1 MPHPD
6 PHPQPHH
13 LLSAC
18 EAAEQLAQ
26 RSLRAEDLVRDC
38 LARIDAREAQVQ
50 AWSHVARDA
59 ALARARALDQG
70 AHQGLLHG
78 IPMGVKDLIATAD
91 MPTGYGS
98 SIYTGH
104 QPANDASCVALARAA
119 GAVIMGKTVT
129 TEFATFEPNQTRNPH
144 NRAHTPGGSS
154 SGSAAAVADGMVPL
168 ALGTQT
174 AGSLT
179 RPAAYCGVVAFKP
192 SFGGI
197 NRSGAKPLSDTL
209 DTVGTLARNVPDA
222 ALLASALSGRADWLL
237 RPLAQVLGRP
247 LRVGLC
253 RTYEWSHALPE
264 THTAMAQ
271 AASLIGRADG
281 MTVQDKRLPSDF
293 EQLAQAQTHIQL
305 FEQAQCLAYERLQHF
320 ERLSPRLQGIMN
332 AGMAVTVAQYDL
344 AQAWVARCR
353 AQLTEAFKDI
363 DVLLAPSAPGAAPL
377 GLDNTGDPIFC
388 RIWTVLHTP
397 TVNIPAGHAA
407 NGLPVGLQ
415 VVGPVGGDALALAAA
430 HALHRVLAA
439 T

>member
-1 MPHPD
+1 VSR
-6 PHPQPHH
+6 H

-38 LARIDAREAQVQ
+38 LARIEAREGQVQ

-70 AHQGLLHG
+70 VHQGLLHG
-78 IPMGVKDLIATAD
+78 LPIGVKDLIATAD
-91 MPTGYGS
+91 MPTTYGS
-98 SIYTGH
+98 SIYAGH
-104 QPANDASCVALARAA
+104 RPAHDASCVALARAA
-119 GAVIMGKTVT
+119 GAVVMGKTVT
-129 TEFATFEPNQTRNPH
+129 TEFATFQPNQTRNPH
-144 NRAHTPGGSS
+144 HWAHTPGGSS

-197 NRSGAKPLSDTL
+197 NRAGVKPLSDTL
-209 DTVGTLARNVPDA
+209 DTVGTLARSVPDA
-222 ALLASALSGRADWLL
+222 ALFAAALSGRADWLV
-237 RPLAQVLGRP
+237 RPLTQVLGRP

-253 RTYEWSHALPE
+253 RTYEWPHALPE
-264 THTAMAQ
+264 THAAMTQ
-271 AASLIGRADG
+271 AASQIGRTDE
-281 MTVQDKRLPSDF
+281 MTLQDLILPIDF

-305 FEQAQCLAYERLQHF
+305 SEQAQCLAHERLQHF
-320 ERLSPRLQGIMN
+320 ERLSPRLQGIVN
-332 AGMAVTVAQYDL
+332 AGLAVTGGQYDQ

-353 AQLTEAFKDI
+353 GQLAEVFQDV
-363 DVLLAPSAPGAAPL
+363 DVLLAPSAAGAAPL

-388 RIWTVLHTP
+388 RIWTVLQTP
-397 TVNIPAGHAA
+397 TVNIPAARAA
-407 NGLPVGLQ
+407 SGLPVGLQ
-415 VVGPVGGDALALAAA
+415 VIGPVAADALTLAAA
-430 HALHRVLAA
+430 HALHQVLASP
-439 T
+439 

>member
-1 MPHPD
+1 MSP
-6 PHPQPHH
+6 H

-18 EAAEQLAQ
+18 EAAKQLAQ

-38 LARIDAREAQVQ
+38 LARIDAREGQVQ
-50 AWSHVARDA
+50 AWSHVAREA
-59 ALARARALDQG
+59 ALSRARALDQG

-78 IPMGVKDLIATAD
+78 LPIGVKDLIATAN
-91 MPTGYGS
+91 MPTTYGS
-98 SIYTGH
+98 PIYAGH
-104 QPANDASCVALARAA
+104 QPAHDASCVALARAA
-119 GAVIMGKTVT
+119 GAVVMGKTVT

-144 NRAHTPGGSS
+144 NGAHTPGGSS

-197 NRSGAKPLSDTL
+197 NRAGVKPLSDTL
-209 DTVGTLARNVPDA
+209 DTVGTLARSVPDA
-222 ALLASALSGRADWLL
+222 ALFAAALSARADWLV
-237 RPLAQVLGRP
+237 RPLGQVLGRP

-253 RTYEWSHALPE
+253 RTYEWPHALPE
-264 THTAMAQ
+264 THQAMAQ
-271 AASLIGRADG
+271 AASQIARRPGVTL
-281 MTVQDKRLPSDF
+281 QDLRLPIDF

-305 FEQAQCLAYERLQHF
+305 CEQAQCLAHERLQHF
-320 ERLSPRLQGIMN
+320 ERLSPRLQGIMT
-332 AGMAVTVAQYDL
+332 AGLAVTVAQYEQ

-353 AQLTEAFKDI
+353 AQLAEVFRGV

-397 TVNIPAGHAA
+397 TVNIPAGRAA
-407 NGLPVGLQ
+407 NGMPVGLQ
-415 VVGPVGGDALALAAA
+415 VVGPVGADALTLAAA
-430 HALHRVLAA
+430 HHLHQVLASL
-439 T
+439 